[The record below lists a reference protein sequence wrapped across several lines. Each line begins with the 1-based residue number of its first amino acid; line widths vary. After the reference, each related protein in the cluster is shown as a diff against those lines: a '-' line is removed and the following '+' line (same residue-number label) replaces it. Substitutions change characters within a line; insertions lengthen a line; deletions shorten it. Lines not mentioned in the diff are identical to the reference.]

1 MSEVKQREEFNEFYR
16 RLLPY
21 YQRGDYARALAM
33 ATEALPDYPEETGL
47 VYHIQACLAAR
58 MGDVAGALGYLRE
71 ALAAGHW
78 YADPFWEDEDLAA
91 LHDLPEY
98 RRLREQSA
106 ACQAAAQ
113 RDARPEMLVLP
124 PLDVP
129 EPGTPLPVLMALH
142 GNLHSAVID
151 APHWEAARRAGWL
164 LALPQASQVGGP
176 GRYVWDN
183 RARSEREIRAH
194 LAALHAA
201 HTLDPARFVVAG
213 FSMGAETAIRLV
225 LKGVIPARGFIAVA
239 PGGPIT
245 REPMS
250 WLPLIESAQGRG
262 LRGSILVGD
271 RDPSFEPVR
280 ELAALLNAG
289 GVPCL
294 FEAVAGL
301 RHAFPPDFDARLPGL
316 LDEALGVR
324 GAA

>member
-129 EPGTPLPVLMALH
+129 EPG
-142 GNLHSAVID
+142 
-151 APHWEAARRAGWL
+151 
-164 LALPQASQVGGP
+164 
-176 GRYVWDN
+176 
-183 RARSEREIRAH
+183 
-194 LAALHAA
+194 
-201 HTLDPARFVVAG
+201 
-213 FSMGAETAIRLV
+213 
-225 LKGVIPARGFIAVA
+225 
-239 PGGPIT
+239 
-245 REPMS
+245 
-250 WLPLIESAQGRG
+250 
-262 LRGSILVGD
+262 
-271 RDPSFEPVR
+271 
-280 ELAALLNAG
+280 
-289 GVPCL
+289 
-294 FEAVAGL
+294 
-301 RHAFPPDFDARLPGL
+301 
-316 LDEALGVR
+316 
-324 GAA
+324 